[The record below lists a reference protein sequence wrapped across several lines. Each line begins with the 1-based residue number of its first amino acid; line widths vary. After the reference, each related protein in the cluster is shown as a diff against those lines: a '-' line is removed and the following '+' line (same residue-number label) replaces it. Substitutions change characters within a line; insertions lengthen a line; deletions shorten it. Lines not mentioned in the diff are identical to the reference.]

1 MTSRVA
7 GAAAAIVVA
16 LLAAACGADGMPTS
30 SRPPFQGR
38 VANNVTA
45 LPLLPGTADVTMSGC
60 GPLAVSGEGTGS
72 GTASLPAVT
81 AVAHSRVLTTITR
94 AIAAVGLTNFLNSAK
109 SITIFA
115 PDDAAFAALGR
126 GNLTTLLASRHDLAK
141 VLRYHVVSGRQTRAD
156 LASGKHLTTLLGT
169 LIIPA
174 KSHGKYRVN
183 NAQVVCGDIQT
194 ANATIY
200 IVNKVLVP
208 IP

>member
-1 MTSRVA
+1 
-7 GAAAAIVVA
+7 
-16 LLAAACGADGMPTS
+16 
-30 SRPPFQGR
+30 
-38 VANNVTA
+38 VT
-45 LPLLPGTADVTMSGC
+45 T
-60 GPLAVSGEGTGS
+60 
-72 GTASLPAVT
+72 
-81 AVAHSRVLTTITR
+81 VAHNRVLSTIAR

-156 LASGKHLTTLLGT
+156 LASGKRLTTLLGT

-183 NAQVVCGDIQT
+183 NAQVVCGDMQT